1 MLTLSKDH
9 NPNYLAT
16 IWKIDKVFPIENADK
31 LVKTVING
39 YDMVISKDMQPG
51 DIVVYFP
58 VESAISE
65 KFLSVNNLYE
75 LHEAHRNANYPEV
88 EKFLQAEDNN
98 SAKALCGFFNKHG
111 RVRIIKLR
119 GQYSMGFVAGIDSLT
134 KVFPELI
141 DFDFN
146 SVINTQF
153 DTCCGELLVKKY
165 VPVTQMSNHT
175 YNKKQRKL
183 NKGFDKLI
191 PGQFEFH
198 YDTKML
204 AEHIKEIK
212 PMTNVTLT
220 VKIHGTS
227 VILSNILCNRKLSL
241 WEKIKKF
248 FGCDVQITEY
258 SNIYSSRKVIKNQF
272 INKNP
277 QHYYSSDIWGSVNQI
292 FSPYIDKGMTV
303 YGEIVGYE
311 EGSPCFIQKNH
322 DYGCKPGEWKFM
334 PYRITTTENNSKF
347 EWNVLDVRDWTLK
360 LIKEH
365 PELESK
371 ILCLNVLY
379 HGRLQDIYKDVPVD
393 EDFHFNLLERMKS
406 DDKFLLMEKNEPMC
420 NNKVPR
426 EGIVLRIDNDILAR
440 AWKLKS
446 KAHYNLEAKAH
457 DAGEADI
464 EEIS

>member
-9 NPNYLAT
+9 NSNYLAT

-88 EKFLQAEDNN
+88 EKFLQVEDND

-119 GQYSMGFVAGIDSLT
+119 GQYSMGFVAGIDKLI
-134 KVFPELI
+134 KVFPELNN
-141 DFDFN
+141 FDFN
-146 SVINTQF
+146 TVINTQF

-165 VPVTQMSNHT
+165 VPVTQQSSSNI
-175 YNKKQRKL
+175 KPRKQ

-204 AEHIKEIK
+204 AEHIKEIV
-212 PMTNVTLT
+212 PETNVTLT
-220 VKIHGTS
+220 VKVHGTS
-227 VILSNILCNRKLSL
+227 VILSNILCKRKLSF

-248 FGCDVQITEY
+248 FGCNVQTTEY

-272 INKNP
+272 INPSTK
-277 QHYYSSDIWGSVNQI
+277 HYYSTDVWGCVNKV
-292 FSPYIDKGMTV
+292 FAPYIDKGMTV

-311 EGSPCFIQKNH
+311 EGSPCYIQKNH
-322 DYGCKPGEWKFM
+322 DYGCKSGEWKFM

-347 EWNVLDVRDWTLK
+347 EWNVLEVRDWTLR

-371 ILCLNVLY
+371 ILLLNVLY
-379 HGRLQDIYKDVPVD
+379 HGRLQDIYKDIPVD
-393 EDFHFNLLERMKS
+393 NDFHFNLLEKMKS
-406 DDKFLLMEKNEPMC
+406 DDTFLLMEKNEPMC
-420 NNKVPR
+420 KNKVPR
-426 EGIVLRIDNDILAR
+426 EGIVLRIDNDIFAR

-446 KAHYNLEAKAH
+446 KAHYNLEAKSH
-457 DAGEADI
+457 DAGEANI

>member
-1 MLTLSKDH
+1 
-9 NPNYLAT
+9 
-16 IWKIDKVFPIENADK
+16 
-31 LVKTVING
+31 
-39 YDMVISKDMQPG
+39 MVISKNMKPG

-65 KFLSVNNLYE
+65 KFLSINNLYE
-75 LHEAHRNANYPEV
+75 LHEAHRNSNYSEV
-88 EKFLQAEDNN
+88 ERFLQAEDNN

-119 GQYSMGFVAGIDSLT
+119 GQYSMGFVAGIDSLI

-146 SVINTQF
+146 TVVGTQF
-153 DTCCGELLVKKY
+153 DTCCGKLLVKKY
-165 VPVTQMSNHT
+165 VPITQVSNHT
-175 YNKKQRKL
+175 SNKKQRKL

-212 PMTNVTLT
+212 PITNVTLT
-220 VKIHGTS
+220 VKVHGTS

-248 FGCDVQITEY
+248 FGCDVQTTEY

-277 QHYYSSDIWGSVNQI
+277 QHYYSSDVWGSVNQI

-303 YGEIVGYE
+303 YGEIVGYV
-311 EGSPCFIQKNH
+311 EGSSCFIQKNH
-322 DYGCKPGEWKFM
+322 DYGCKPRRME
-334 PYRITTTENNSKF
+334 
-347 EWNVLDVRDWTLK
+347 
-360 LIKEH
+360 
-365 PELESK
+365 
-371 ILCLNVLY
+371 
-379 HGRLQDIYKDVPVD
+379 IYAIS
-393 EDFHFNLLERMKS
+393 N
-406 DDKFLLMEKNEPMC
+406 
-420 NNKVPR
+420 
-426 EGIVLRIDNDILAR
+426 
-440 AWKLKS
+440 
-446 KAHYNLEAKAH
+446 YNHRK
-457 DAGEADI
+457 
-464 EEIS
+464 